1 MTKGDII
8 KDIIAKAAILIL
20 SICVIIIFV
29 AIIYDLTDDIAEK
42 NNTKYTVIVYNND
55 DTVKEEMH
63 GIGDVTVNKNSV
75 TIIDNGKE
83 ITYVNCKVKIYE
95 EKN

>member
-8 KDIIAKAAILIL
+8 KNIIAKAAILIL

-42 NNTKYTVIVYNND
+42 KQY
-55 DTVKEEMH
+55 
-63 GIGDVTVNKNSV
+63 
-75 TIIDNGKE
+75 
-83 ITYVNCKVKIYE
+83 KIYS
-95 EKN
+95 NRIQ

>member
-1 MTKGDII
+1 
-8 KDIIAKAAILIL
+8 
-20 SICVIIIFV
+20 
-29 AIIYDLTDDIAEK
+29 
-42 NNTKYTVIVYNND
+42 
-55 DTVKEEMH
+55 MH